1 MYEEKRRKGTTE
13 YCKKKERK
21 KRQKIRKERKKKCP
35 LKRILSFAKGNR
47 AEKKIGAKKEKKEGR
62 KVLVKLG
69 NRGKS
74 LGKYDKGRKGG
85 WRGEKGEPEFSAIR
99 CEGGLKKW
107 GQGGK
112 FFSFFLFFLFFWIK

>member
-1 MYEEKRRKGTTE
+1 M
-13 YCKKKERK
+13 
-21 KRQKIRKERKKKCP
+21 
-35 LKRILSFAKGNR
+35 KRILSFAKGNR

-69 NRGKS
+69 NRGES

-99 CEGGLKKW
+99 WEGGLKNWDRGEPFFFGLKA
-107 GQGGK
+107 GRKRNLGK
-112 FFSFFLFFLFFWIK
+112 IKIKGYLKGREIAKETICNSGAISIHNLK